1 MNDQDVQ
8 RSPYNEA
15 EYLLEA
21 PLACPHCRKEI
32 TCVRVIRL
40 LRVKVNFV
48 SMLPRRGHVLIC
60 PECKG
65 ILSADL
71 GGMA

>member
-1 MNDQDVQ
+1 MTEPMPPKPSLD
-8 RSPYNEA
+8 EA

-21 PLACPHCRKEI
+21 PLNCHHCRQEI

-40 LRVKVNFV
+40 LRVKVHFI
-48 SMLPRRGHVLIC
+48 STLPRRGYVIIC
-60 PECKG
+60 PECNG
-65 ILSADL
+65 ILSAEL

>member
-1 MNDQDVQ
+1 MTDSTPQKPSFD
-8 RSPYNEA
+8 EA

-21 PLACPHCRKEI
+21 PLNCHHCHKEI

-40 LRVKVNFV
+40 LRVKVHFI
-48 SMLPRRGHVLIC
+48 STLPRRGYVIIC
-60 PECKG
+60 PECNG
-65 ILSADL
+65 ILSAEL

>member
-1 MNDQDVQ
+1 MADATPDKALLD
-8 RSPYNEA
+8 EA

-21 PLACPHCRKEI
+21 PLNCHLCQAEI
-32 TCVRVIRL
+32 TCVRVVRL
-40 LRVKVNFV
+40 LRVKVAFI
-48 SMLPRRGHVLIC
+48 STLPRRGHVIIC

-65 ILSADL
+65 ILSAEL

>member
-1 MNDQDVQ
+1 MKDAAP
-8 RSPYNEA
+8 SPYDES

-21 PLACPHCRKEI
+21 PLACHHCSREI
-32 TCVRVIRL
+32 TCVKVIRL
-40 LRVKVNFV
+40 LRVKVSFV
-48 SMLPRRGHVLIC
+48 STLPRRGHVIIC

-65 ILSADL
+65 ILSAEL

>member
-1 MNDQDVQ
+1 MTDAGNASFNHD
-8 RSPYNEA
+8 EA
-15 EYLLEA
+15 EYLLET
-21 PLACPHCRKEI
+21 PLACPQCKREI

-48 SMLPRRGHVLIC
+48 STLPRRGHVLVC

-65 ILSADL
+65 IISADL